1 MNRLPALQIRWV
13 GWAVAFTGEF
23 ILFYRHREGWKYEY
37 RWTLWLGPLQIRR
50 RASEEGTS

>member
-23 ILFYRHREGWKYEY
+23 VLFSRHREGSEY
-37 RWTLWLGPLQIRR
+37 CWTLWLGPLRIRR
-50 RASEEGTS
+50 RARGEGKE